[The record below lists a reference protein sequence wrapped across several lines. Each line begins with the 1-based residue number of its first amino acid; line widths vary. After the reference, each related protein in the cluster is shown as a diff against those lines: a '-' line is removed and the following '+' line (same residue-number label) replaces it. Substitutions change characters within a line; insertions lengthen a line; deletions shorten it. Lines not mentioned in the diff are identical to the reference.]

1 MFWVINFF
9 QRAAFLPSR
18 FNTECWIVSWPE
30 LNWVLNQFVTRAQ
43 TVSRLLPL
51 FSHSTNACIR
61 APPLNKYL
69 SQRKDYLDRVWAGH
83 VSAGNKTTSTNSTL
97 IKLAECVSLI
107 QSVSLCVLES
117 LSLSLSLIPH
127 YFFSFHPHSLKTCSF
142 ASLPPAPSTQFRS
155 WWPPRSVVCLTM
167 LSVAVCQSH
176 INSQPLKGFGGAAGR
191 KQEENYAY
199 CVPDWCVHIFTDIY
213 GFETFIYVS
222 CKFLLSLCG

>member
-18 FNTECWIVSWPE
+18 FNTKRWIVSWPE

-69 SQRKDYLDRVWAGH
+69 SQRKDYLDRVWVGH
-83 VSAGNKTTSTNSTL
+83 VSAGNNNTDEFSIDHICRICFLNS
-97 IKLAECVSLI
+97 IGF
-107 QSVSLCVLES
+107 SLCAWIS
-117 LSLSLSLIPH
+117 LSLCLTYSSL
-127 YFFSFHPHSLKTCSF
+127 FFYFHPHLLKTCSF
-142 ASLPPAPSTQFRS
+142 ASLPPAPSTQFWS

-176 INSQPLKGFGGAAGR
+176 INSQPLKGVVVGGGCGRAKAGGKLR
-191 KQEENYAY
+191 LL
-199 CVPDWCVHIFTDIY
+199 CVWLVCSHFCSYIWM
-213 GFETFIYVS
+213 
-222 CKFLLSLCG
+222 